1 MNHLTLFLT
10 AVANTEDLING
21 EIDQLVTEHPGLSP
35 SLLLTAHF
43 GIDMHPTALEFF
55 ISLQKVRLPL
65 LKEHYFCLIFFCW
78 NSSFHICCLSHLA
91 QFCQI
96 LPSVLSVAVTVLD
109 IVAMLKVT

>member
-65 LKEHYFCLIFFCW
+65 LKEHYFCLIFFAGILHFTFAASPTLH
-78 NSSFHICCLSHLA
+78 SSVRFFH
-91 QFCQI
+91 
-96 LPSVLSVAVTVLD
+96 
-109 IVAMLKVT
+109 